1 MNTPQP
7 QSLGNGI
14 HLIPVPLPFK
24 SPGWVNTYAVDAK
37 GGFLLLDC
45 GTDWEPGRDALRS
58 GFEQLG
64 LDEAGVHTLVV
75 SHLHLDHVGMSARLV
90 NELGCSFVMH
100 ESAVAQVARYNDTPG
115 YVERFLGF
123 GRAHGVPAATL
134 DSVSGDLGNRPDY
147 MPPIGPPD
155 HTFIDG
161 EQLDLGERR
170 SLEVIHTPGHDPAH
184 ICLRDSLTGI
194 LFSGDHILPRISP
207 VIMWDDELGDP
218 LGDYL
223 GSLQRLLGMDIG
235 LTYPAHGSLIELGGE
250 RAKQI
255 LLHHDRRLLDM
266 TELIL
271 DRDSSAWEV
280 MLRSFRPNLT
290 PLETRLAFL
299 ETISHLEHLRLTG
312 RLHVEVR
319 EGVRVFTR

>member
-1 MNTPQP
+1 
-7 QSLGNGI
+7 
-14 HLIPVPLPFK
+14 
-24 SPGWVNTYAVDAK
+24 VNTYAVEAG

-58 GFEQLG
+58 GFEHLG

-90 NELGCSFVMH
+90 DELGCSFAMH
-100 ESAVAQVARYNDTPG
+100 ESAVAHVARYNDTPG

-123 GRAHGVPAATL
+123 GRTHGVPALTL
-134 DSVSGDLGNRPDY
+134 DAVSGDLGNRPAY

-161 EQLDLGERR
+161 ERLDLGDGR
-170 SLEVIHTPGHDPAH
+170 SLEVIHTPGHDAAH
-184 ICLRDSLTGI
+184 ICLRDSLTGV

-207 VIMWDDELGDP
+207 VIMWDDDLGDP

-235 LTYPAHGSLIELGGE
+235 LTYPAHGSLIGQGDE

-266 TELIL
+266 TEMIL
-271 DRDSSAWEV
+271 DRDSTAWEV